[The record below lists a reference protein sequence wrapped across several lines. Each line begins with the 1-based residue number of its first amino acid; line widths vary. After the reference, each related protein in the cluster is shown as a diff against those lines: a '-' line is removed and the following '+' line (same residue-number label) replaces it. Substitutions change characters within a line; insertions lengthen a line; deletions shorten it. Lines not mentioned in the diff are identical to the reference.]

1 MKELLQRQAVERQL
15 QQKQPQHQQQSTLQQ
30 QASPQASV
38 QPQPN
43 QQLPQ
48 PHVTASQPVSQQPL
62 QSRVLEPTAVSKS
75 STAPVQQQPRASIT
89 VPSSQPSAMMTSLPS
104 QPSAMVSLSSQPS
117 ASLPSQPSAMMTS
130 PQPSAMGSLSS
141 QPNQVLS
148 RDQLAQLTAEQ
159 RLMYFH
165 RMQLLKAKQMELQ
178 KQQQQMASSAAASA
192 DLQSRPPIPKV
203 NASVTSV
210 GQAMTLQAVL
220 EKQQQLVKEQQG
232 SLGRVSPQT
241 VGNKFLAPTQMAP
254 LGGLV
259 ARGGASNTQQTSA
272 VGRTSFA
279 NLKVVP
285 GGLVGRSSSPSN
297 VVGQPHAKGRPRG
310 AKEKGKDALD
320 AQE

>member
-1 MKELLQRQAVERQL
+1 MKELLQRQAMERQL
-15 QQKQPQHQQQSTLQQ
+15 QQKQPPQPQHQQQGTLQQ
-30 QASPQASV
+30 QASPQASL

-62 QSRVLEPTAVSKS
+62 QSRAIEPTAVSQS
-75 STAPVQQQPRASIT
+75 STTPVQQQPRAST
-89 VPSSQPSAMMTSLPS
+89 TAPSSQPSVTMTSLPS
-104 QPSAMVSLSSQPS
+104 HPSAMI
-117 ASLPSQPSAMMTS
+117 SLPSQ
-130 PQPSAMGSLSS
+130 L
-141 QPNQVLS
+141 NQVLS

-159 RLMYFH
+159 RVVYF
-165 RMQLLKAKQMELQ
+165 RQLQLLKAKQMELQ
-178 KQQQQMASSAAASA
+178 KQQKQMASSAAASA
-192 DLQSRPPIPKV
+192 DLQSRPPLSKV

-232 SLGRVSPQT
+232 PLGRVPPQT
-241 VGNKFLAPTQMAP
+241 VSNKFLAPTHVQMAP
-254 LGGLV
+254 PGGLV

-285 GGLVGRSSSPSN
+285 GGLAGRSSSPSN
-297 VVGQPHAKGRPRG
+297 VVGQPHARGRPKG
-310 AKEKGKDALD
+310 AREKGKDALD

>member
-1 MKELLQRQAVERQL
+1 MKELLQRQAMERQL
-15 QQKQPQHQQQSTLQQ
+15 QQKQPPQPQHQQQGTLQQ
-30 QASPQASV
+30 QASPQASL

-62 QSRVLEPTAVSKS
+62 QSRAIEPTAVSQS
-75 STAPVQQQPRASIT
+75 STAPVQQQPRAST
-89 VPSSQPSAMMTSLPS
+89 TAPSSQPSVTMTSLPS
-104 QPSAMVSLSSQPS
+104 QPSAVMTSLPSHPS
-117 ASLPSQPSAMMTS
+117 AMISLPSQ
-130 PQPSAMGSLSS
+130 L
-141 QPNQVLS
+141 NQVLS

-159 RLMYFH
+159 RVVYF
-165 RMQLLKAKQMELQ
+165 RQLQLLKAKQMELQ
-178 KQQQQMASSAAASA
+178 KQQKQMASSASASA
-192 DLQSRPPIPKV
+192 DLQSRPPLSKV

-232 SLGRVSPQT
+232 PLGRVPPQT
-241 VGNKFLAPTQMAP
+241 VSNKFLAPTHVQMAP
-254 LGGLV
+254 PGGLV

-285 GGLVGRSSSPSN
+285 GGLAGRSSSPSN
-297 VVGQPHAKGRPRG
+297 VVGQPHARGRPKG
-310 AKEKGKDALD
+310 AREKGKDALD